1 MLVAVASPNP
11 KHQIRLSPSLVAVF
25 GVSGSVEDRKIM
37 TKIPAK
43 LFADFSPGGG
53 LCLILI
59 SVLKY
64 AKVVGWSHS
73 EIEGILTRKQTAL
86 EHARLFTDVLSY
98 LTKAGLVKYP
108 CIFIDPSFTKDERDA
123 LAGYDAPCVSSPPSF
138 FFLFL
143 SSPSFSSL
151 HQGRHTQTHKHTDTT
166 RHNQTQPDTQT

>member
-1 MLVAVASPNP
+1 
-11 KHQIRLSPSLVAVF
+11 VF

-73 EIEGILTRKQTAL
+73 EIEGILTRKQTAF
-86 EHARLFTDVLSY
+86 EHARLFTDALAY

-108 CIFIDPSFTKDERDA
+108 CIFIDPSFTKDERDS
-123 LAGYDAPCVSSPPSF
+123 LAGYDAPCFSSTPF
-138 FFLFL
+138 FFFFL
-143 SSPSFSSL
+143 SSPSFALL
-151 HQGRHTQTHKHTDTT
+151 HRDRHTETDTQTHRHTDMPPTFLT
-166 RHNQTQPDTQT
+166 NLRYDRYASYTLHPKP

>member
-1 MLVAVASPNP
+1 
-11 KHQIRLSPSLVAVF
+11 VF

-73 EIEGILTRKQTAL
+73 EIEGILTRKQTAF
-86 EHARLFTDVLSY
+86 EHVRLFTDALAY

-123 LAGYDAPCVSSPPSF
+123 LAGYDAPCFSSPPSF
-138 FFLFL
+138 LLLPIL
-143 SSPSFSSL
+143 SIL
-151 HQGRHTQTHKHTDTT
+151 CRVAQRQTQTHRHDPPFPQISDTI
-166 RHNQTQPDTQT
+166 DTHPTLSTLNPKP